1 MPTPRNSSR
10 LGTRT
15 RPASSDASRPAARRA
30 PATRISWPSCTGP
43 KVRCSAMRASVEA
56 WSELAEARL
65 QEAGFRR
72 GGARAAVIGLLD
84 HQSCALSAYEIEAKL
99 REGGR
104 RVGRASVYR
113 VLDQLDGLGLVT
125 KIEVGQGIARYE
137 PNRPGDDHHHHMVC
151 ARCGEVI
158 PFADAELEATIDRVA
173 ERVTFE
179 VSEHEI
185 VLHGARA
192 DCPPAA
198 RRSEGPGDRRPD
210 QGDDERH
217 RHHPE
222 PEPPVVPEP
231 IA

>member
-1 MPTPRNSSR
+1 M
-10 LGTRT
+10 G
-15 RPASSDASRPAARRA
+15 AHAR
-30 PATRISWPSCTGP
+30 
-43 KVRCSAMRASVEA
+43 V

-65 QEAGFRR
+65 QQAGFRR
-72 GGARAAVIGLLD
+72 GGARAAVIGLLED
-84 HQSCALSAYEIEAKL
+84 QSCALSAYEIEAKL

-104 RVGRASVYR
+104 GVARASVYR

-173 ERVTFE
+173 ERVTFA

-185 VLHGARA
+185 VLHGACA
-192 DCPPAA
+192 DC
-198 RRSEGPGDRRPD
+198 
-210 QGDDERH
+210 QG
-217 RHHPE
+217 
-222 PEPPVVPEP
+222 
-231 IA
+231 